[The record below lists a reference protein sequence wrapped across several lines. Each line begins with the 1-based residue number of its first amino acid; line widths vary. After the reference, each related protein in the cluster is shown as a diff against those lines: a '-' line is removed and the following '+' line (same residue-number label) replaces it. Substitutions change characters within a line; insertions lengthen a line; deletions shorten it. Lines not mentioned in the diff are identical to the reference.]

1 MVLDTL
7 LGTNM
12 MKQFMNYVQCYQK
25 WLDLQNVLMKLNAN
39 FFDKTRWIVK
49 KKSGI
54 KLTIALKKDLIVS
67 YNHGHNIMRIFDVL
81 PKIFFAT
88 SETKPDY

>member
-67 YNHGHNIMRIFDVL
+67 YNHGHNIMRIFYVL
-81 PKIFFAT
+81 PKFFFAT